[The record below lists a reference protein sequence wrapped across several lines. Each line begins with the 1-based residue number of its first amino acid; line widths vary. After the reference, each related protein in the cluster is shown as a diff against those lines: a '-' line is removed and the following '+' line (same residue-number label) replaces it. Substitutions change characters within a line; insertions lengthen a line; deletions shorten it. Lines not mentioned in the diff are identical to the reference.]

1 MRLSYIKLIIKCCW
15 GKKINLAINLKH
27 HVMKQSQELNDARL
41 QQYIRLARKPLRMV
55 HKCRHKHFLNY
66 LRHPRRS
73 CSICDMNERTKKNKQ
88 MTFFLTCICMIRIFA
103 SRERFFFLLFLVSE
117 INPPFWQALKLNVAF
132 PASKQFFFFVFLFLK
147 EKNKLL

>member
-73 CSICDMNERTKKNKQ
+73 CSFCDMNERTKKNKQ

-103 SRERFFFLLFLVSE
+103 SRERFFFSSFFGLRNKSSLLTSA
-117 INPPFWQALKLNVAF
+117 QAECRISGFKT
-132 PASKQFFFFVFLFLK
+132 VFLSFFYF
-147 EKNKLL
+147 